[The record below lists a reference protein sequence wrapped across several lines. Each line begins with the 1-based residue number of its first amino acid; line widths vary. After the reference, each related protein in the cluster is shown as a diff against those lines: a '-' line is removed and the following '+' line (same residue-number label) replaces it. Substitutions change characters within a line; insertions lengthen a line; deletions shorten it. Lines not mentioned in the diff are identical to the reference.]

1 VLTFPYIQVE
11 GSTVP
16 PPPFGVVGDPIG
28 GNVGGPIG
36 GNVGVPIIPVS
47 GGIGGSVPDP
57 GGFVPDGVGVRSFG
71 VVYTVS
77 VGINGVVRPPFGV
90 VRPPFGVVR
99 TPPFGV
105 VPGVGSDT
113 MFPVFGGVGGILGVV
128 GGVVGFLVVGRVYTV
143 SVGIIGVFP
152 PPPFGVVPPP
162 PFGVVPP
169 PFGVVPPPDPVVPGG
184 VELISPCV

>member
-1 VLTFPYIQVE
+1 MIA
-11 GSTVP
+11 
-16 PPPFGVVGDPIG
+16 
-28 GNVGGPIG
+28 
-36 GNVGVPIIPVS
+36 VS
-47 GGIGGSVPDP
+47 GGIGGSLPDP
-57 GGFVPDGVGVRSFG
+57 GGFVPEGVGVRSFG

-77 VGINGVVRPPFGV
+77 VGINGVVPPPPFGVVPPPPFGVVPPPPFGV
-90 VRPPFGVVR
+90 VRPPLLGVVPPPPFGVVPPPLLGVVR

-113 MFPVFGGVGGILGVV
+113 RFPVFGGVGGILGVV

-143 SVGIIGVFP
+143 SVGIN
-152 PPPFGVVPPP
+152 GVVP
-162 PFGVVPP
+162 PP